1 MNENVISVWEKA
13 CGFDP
18 TLNLSAQDIPALLR
32 KRVRAIPY
40 SRVRLFS
47 RMAEG
52 QISLFQNLL
61 VPIRSNSSANTPH
74 LLLDGIYNSFSPS
87 RRTIVQAGPS
97 SRRCKVRVRELV
109 QRWKRERAIISVTD
123 LHFRYTPFERMV
135 DISCLSDFNI
145 LCSDRKFGPELIHKL
160 EMMTLVLSS
169 KGNITDNH
177 TDDCDGS
184 NHCFVGKKLWLAW
197 DRMEGLARGFE
208 DVDRDVV
215 YGHARFNIKDFI
227 AMPSARWFIVDQN
240 KTLFLPGNLTHKVIT
255 LEPYIGLGSFHV
267 ALPSYVR
274 SLRRWILYDSH
285 DVVPKKL
292 LGKIN
297 EAVIRRISALLR
309 KTSAQEHWGLGY
321 LKKSIALWDKF
332 EGAETQELL
341 MQNPLFQQFYRAA
354 EKAITRS

>member
-13 CGFDP
+13 CCLDP
-18 TLNLSAQDIPALLR
+18 TLNLSAHDIPALLR

-40 SRVRLFS
+40 SRSRLFS

-52 QISLFQNLL
+52 QISLFKNLL
-61 VPIRSNSSANTPH
+61 VPVRGNSSANTPH
-74 LLLDGIYNSFSPS
+74 LLLDGIYNAFSAS

-123 LHFRYTPFERMV
+123 LHFRCTPFERMV
-135 DISCLSDFNI
+135 DTSRLSDFNI
-145 LCSDRKFGPELIHKL
+145 LCSDRKFRPELIDKL

-215 YGHARFNIKDFI
+215 YDHARFSLKDFV

-297 EAVIRRISALLR
+297 EAVIRRISALRR
-309 KTSAQEHWGLGY
+309 KTTSAQEHWGIGY
-321 LKKSIALWDKF
+321 MKKSVALWEKF
-332 EGAETQELL
+332 EGTETQKLL
-341 MQNPLFQQFYRAA
+341 MQNPLFLQFYRAA
-354 EKAITRS
+354 ENA